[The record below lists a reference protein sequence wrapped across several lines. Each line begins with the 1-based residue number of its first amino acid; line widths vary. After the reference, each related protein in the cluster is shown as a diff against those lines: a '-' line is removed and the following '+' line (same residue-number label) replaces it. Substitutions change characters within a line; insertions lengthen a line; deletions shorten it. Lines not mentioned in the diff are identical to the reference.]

1 VLPLSGETMIS
12 EATLPALY
20 APWLRA
26 VAGGP
31 IPKETNA
38 TCDRCAMLPAA
49 DSMDGLYFHPDT
61 KCCTYPTD
69 LPNFIAGRILLES
82 DPSMIE
88 GRQTVER
95 RIAERIDIK
104 PSRVDAGS
112 LRVLLYGVTPLA
124 FGRAPALRC
133 HYLSPKGECSVWKH
147 RPSVCATWYCKHVR
161 GGTGA
166 RFWELAAK
174 LLHDVERDLAH
185 WCMARLNVG
194 LAEIVEPD
202 DHSRPHVSDL
212 GGDRDWGPYRR
223 LWGDWAGREVEF
235 YQACANLVESLTW
248 PQVLEKCGPR
258 VEIIAGLVR
267 DAYSHLDSAAIP
279 GHLKASK
286 VSLSNFHAG
295 KYRITTY
302 NNFDPLLISERL
314 AMVLR
319 YFDGRPTEEALQN
332 ILAERGLRLSPSLVK
347 RLVDFGILEACDH
360 KNNFFPIV
368 S

>member
-1 VLPLSGETMIS
+1 MFPLSGETMIS
-12 EATLPALY
+12 EAALPALY

-38 TCDRCAMLPAA
+38 TCDQCAMLPAA

-61 KCCTYPTD
+61 KCCAYPAD

-88 GRQTVER
+88 GRQVVER
-95 RIAERIDIK
+95 RVAARIDIK

-112 LRVLLYGVTPLA
+112 LRILLFGVTPLA

-133 HYLSPKGECSVWKH
+133 HYLGPQGECSVWRH
-147 RPSVCATWYCKHVR
+147 RPGVCATWYCKYVR

-194 LAEIVEPD
+194 LAEIVAPEGNAM
-202 DHSRPHVSDL
+202 PHVSDL
-212 GGDRDWGPYRR
+212 GGDRDWGSYRR

-235 YQACANLVESLTW
+235 YQACANLVEDLTW

-258 VEIIAGLVR
+258 VGIIAGLVR
-267 DAYSHLDSAAIP
+267 DAYTHLGSAAIP
-279 GHLKASK
+279 GHLKMGK
-286 VSLSNFHAG
+286 VSLGNFHAG

-319 YFDGRPTEEALQN
+319 YFDGRPTEEVLQD
-332 ILAERGLRLSPSLVK
+332 ILTERGLRLSPSLVK
-347 RLVDFGILEACDH
+347 RLVDFGILEPCDH
-360 KNNFFPIV
+360 RNDLLPIV

>member
-1 VLPLSGETMIS
+1 
-12 EATLPALY
+12 
-20 APWLRA
+20 
-26 VAGGP
+26 
-31 IPKETNA
+31 
-38 TCDRCAMLPAA
+38 
-49 DSMDGLYFHPDT
+49 
-61 KCCTYPTD
+61 
-69 LPNFIAGRILLES
+69 
-82 DPSMIE
+82 
-88 GRQTVER
+88 
-95 RIAERIDIK
+95 
-104 PSRVDAGS
+104 
-112 LRVLLYGVTPLA
+112 
-124 FGRAPALRC
+124 
-133 HYLSPKGECSVWKH
+133 
-147 RPSVCATWYCKHVR
+147 
-161 GGTGA
+161 
-166 RFWELAAK
+166 
-174 LLHDVERDLAH
+174 
-185 WCMARLNVG
+185 MARLNVG
-194 LAEIVEPD
+194 LAEIVEPEG
-202 DHSRPHVSDL
+202 HSRPQVSDL
-212 GGDRDWGPYRR
+212 GGDRDWEPYRR
-223 LWGDWAGREVEF
+223 LWGDWAGKEVEF

-258 VEIIAGLVR
+258 VGIIAGLVR
-267 DAYSHLDSAAIP
+267 DAYTHLDSAAIP

>member
-1 VLPLSGETMIS
+1 
-12 EATLPALY
+12 
-20 APWLRA
+20 
-26 VAGGP
+26 
-31 IPKETNA
+31 
-38 TCDRCAMLPAA
+38 MLPDA

-69 LPNFIAGRILLES
+69 LPNFIAGRILLDS

-88 GRQTVER
+88 GREVVAR
-95 RIAERIDIK
+95 RIAGRIDIK

-124 FGRAPALRC
+124 FGRAPALRWL
-133 HYLSPKGECSVWKH
+133 YLSPKGECSVWRH

-161 GGTGA
+161 GATGA

-174 LLHDVERDLAH
+174 LLHDVDLDLAH
-185 WCMARLNVG
+185 WCMAQLNVG
-194 LAEIVEPD
+194 LAEIVEPEG
-202 DHSRPHVSDL
+202 HSRPHVSDL
-212 GGDRDWGPYRR
+212 GGDKDWTLYGR
-223 LWGDWAGREVEF
+223 LWGAWAGKEIEF
-235 YQACANLVESLTW
+235 YAACANLVESLTW
-248 PQVLEKCGPR
+248 SQVLEKCGPR
-258 VEIIAGLVR
+258 VGILAGLVR
-267 DAYSHLDSAAIP
+267 DAYTHLDSQAIP
-279 GHLKASK
+279 GHLKMSK

-319 YFDGRPTEEALQN
+319 YFDGRPTEEALHD
-332 ILAERGLRLSPSLVK
+332 ILVERGLRLSPSLVK

-360 KNNFFPIV
+360 GNNFFPIV